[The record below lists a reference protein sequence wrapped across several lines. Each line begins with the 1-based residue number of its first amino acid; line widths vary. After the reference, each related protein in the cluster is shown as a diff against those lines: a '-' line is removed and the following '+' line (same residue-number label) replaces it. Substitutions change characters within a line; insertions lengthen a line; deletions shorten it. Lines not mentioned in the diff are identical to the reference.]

1 MTWSDAFAPAAA
13 LLAATSRR
21 YDARARWR
29 SVTHGGIALATWLAL
44 AVFATRLHPWS
55 AGALVA
61 VMAVTLLVTGAIVVA
76 VAVRLRARVPARQLA
91 RYIEER
97 APTLEDR
104 LVTAI
109 DSSRR
114 AADAAGP
121 SPLVAALAADAS
133 RVASTVDAAAIVSV
147 ASMRRARASA
157 LASVLAV
164 VVAGS
169 QVWSP
174 VRAAWAVAALWAFPA
189 HVTLQVQP
197 GNVTVLVGT
206 TVDVVATLSGTSA
219 PATAELLL
227 RAPDGTWAATPMPR
241 QADGRFV
248 VTQRAPR
255 TSTEY
260 KVRAAGLESATYTL
274 QTLERPRI
282 ARIALTYRYPTALG
296 LAPRTDDDSGDIY
309 APAGTD
315 VDLRV
320 YTDRPVTT
328 AQWRPSDAA
337 PVALA
342 ATPDGAWQTTLRIA
356 RDGAYRLGLVDAQGI
371 ASGDGAEYF
380 IRVVDDRPPDVRITR
395 PARDRRVTP
404 LEEVE
409 IAADASDD
417 YGVASLELVYA
428 VAGGEPHVVPLPV
441 PASTT
446 QASGRHL
453 LYLEDL
459 HVQPGDIVSYFARAR
474 DVARGRRS
482 AEARSDIFFLEVR
495 PFTEEF
501 ARAQSN
507 APQAT
512 GAGGGSQIDE
522 LVAAQKEV
530 IAATWKL
537 DRRAQGTGASSAQD
551 IATVAKAE
559 AELKS
564 QVEQVASAFRQS
576 ALRDPRRSRSG
587 PTGPPPSPPDRAGG
601 APAPPAPPAPTPPS
615 PTPAPGGGA
624 SASRP
629 RVTPGA
635 TASSPIPLTAEDD
648 TMATASAAMATAI
661 EALQA
666 RRTSDAVPHEMAA
679 LNALVAAQAT
689 VTQRQIQRQQ
699 GASGRASNRQTEDL
713 SSLFDREL
721 ARRQETNY
729 ETRTSTETRGD
740 EGPSLADQVRALAA
754 RQDELVRRQ
763 QDLARRRDSVSEE
776 AARRELERLTRD
788 QNALREQADA
798 LARQA
803 AQSSGSRQDA
813 GVDDSGASTPGGT
826 PRSGSQG
833 RAGTSGQRKP
843 DGRQQGTPGRSGA
856 RTEAQALAAATEEMR
871 GATGDLRR
879 EDPAQ
884 AAARAARAR
893 DQLQALDQ
901 QLQGGAD
908 AAGQRALGD
917 AQLEARQLADAQRRL
932 AAETARAS
940 GAGRAD
946 TLRRLAAE
954 QERVAGRAAQ
964 LQQRLQQ
971 GGGAGTS
978 GGARDGNLSPQQ
990 RAGQAARQLAQ
1001 SGAVS
1006 DMQKAADALRSA
1018 ARGGPGGAPDAAEGA
1033 NGSPTQATSGAQ
1045 ERIARMLDRLADQ
1058 MGAGDAPRDPPS
1070 RRLSDQQ
1077 QRARELRDR
1086 MDALSKELAAL
1097 NDDAPAGDGGVPSGT
1112 QGTGRSTSSAGPAN
1126 GQSGGT
1132 RQSARST
1139 EQLRQALEQ
1148 QVRDVRDLIATAGQ
1162 DDGAGRA
1169 AGGTTFQGQ
1178 GMTLSDPGTQGF
1190 KQDFARWQEL
1200 VQQVTVALGAVESA
1214 TGARLQEAIARERLA
1229 VGDDGRVPAA
1239 YQAQVDRYFKALA
1252 TGADR

>member
-1 MTWSDAFAPAAA
+1 MHWSDAFSPAAA

-29 SVTHGGIALATWLAL
+29 TLTRGGIGLAAWLAL
-44 AVFATRLHPWS
+44 AVIATRLHVWS

-61 VMAVTLLVTGAIVVA
+61 LLAATLLVASALVVA
-76 VAVRLRARVPARQLA
+76 IALRLRARVARRQLA

-97 APTLEDR
+97 APALEDR
-104 LVTAI
+104 LVTAL
-109 DSSRR
+109 DASVR
-114 AADAAGP
+114 AANEEAP
-121 SPLVAALAADAS
+121 SPMVEALAADAS
-133 RVASTVDAAAIVSV
+133 RVASTVDAEAIVSV
-147 ASMRRARASA
+147 ASVRRARASA
-157 LASVLAV
+157 LVSVLAV

-169 QVWSP
+169 QLWSP
-174 VRAAWAVAALWAFPA
+174 IRAASAVVALWAFPG

-197 GNVTVLVGT
+197 GDVTVVVGT
-206 TVDVVATLSGTSA
+206 AVDVVATLSGTSA
-219 PATAELLL
+219 PTTAELLV
-227 RAPDGTWAATPMPR
+227 RSPDGTWTVTPMPR
-241 QADGRFV
+241 RADGRFV
-248 VTQRAPR
+248 VTQRATRAPAH
-255 TSTEY
+255 Y

-274 QTLERPRI
+274 QSLERPRI
-282 ARIALTYRYPTALG
+282 ARIALTYRYPVALG
-296 LAPRTDDDSGDIY
+296 LAPRTDEDGGDIY

-337 PVALA
+337 AVALSA
-342 ATPDGAWQTTLRIA
+342 MPDGAWQTTLRIA

-409 IAADASDD
+409 ITADASDD
-417 YGVASLELVYA
+417 YGVASLDLVYA

-474 DVARGRRS
+474 DVARGRRP

-507 APQAT
+507 AQQAT
-512 GAGGGSQIDE
+512 GAGGGSQVDE

-537 DRRAQGTGASSAQD
+537 DRRAQGTGTSSAQD

-559 AELKS
+559 ADLKA

-576 ALRDPRRSRSG
+576 ALRDPRRPRSG
-587 PTGPPPSPPDRAGG
+587 PTGPPPN
-601 APAPPAPPAPTPPS
+601 
-615 PTPAPGGGA
+615 PAPGGGA
-624 SASRP
+624 SGSRP

-635 TASSPIPLTAEDD
+635 TASSAIPLTAEDD

-666 RRTSDAVPHEMAA
+666 RRTGDAVPHEMAA

-699 GASGRASNRQTEDL
+699 GASGRANNRQTEDL

-729 ETRTSTETRGD
+729 ETRTSTETRGE
-740 EGPSLADQVRALAA
+740 EGPSLADQIRALAA

-776 AARRELERLTRD
+776 AVRRELERLTRD

-803 AQSSGSRQDA
+803 AQPSGSRQNAAADDA
-813 GVDDSGASTPGGT
+813 GASTPGGT
-826 PRSGSQG
+826 PRSGNQG
-833 RAGTSGQRKP
+833 RAGTSGQMKP
-843 DGRQQGTPGRSGA
+843 DGRPQGAPGRSGA
-856 RTEAQALAAATEEMR
+856 RSELQALAAATEEMR

-932 AAETARAS
+932 SAETARAS

-971 GGGAGTS
+971 DGGAGTG
-978 GGARDGNLSPQQ
+978 GGARDGSPSPQQ

-1018 ARGGPGGAPDAAEGA
+1018 ARGGPGGSPDAAEGA
-1033 NGSPTQATSGAQ
+1033 NGSPTQVTSGAQ

-1112 QGTGRSTSSAGPAN
+1112 QGTGRSTSNAGPAN

-1132 RQSARST
+1132 RQSTRSA

-1148 QVRDVRDLIATAGQ
+1148 QLRDVRDLIATAGQ
-1162 DDGAGRA
+1162 DDGAGRS

-1178 GMTLSDPGTQGF
+1178 GMTLSDAGTQGF

-1214 TGARLQEAIARERLA
+1214 TGQRLQDAIARERLA